1 MNLLPSSSP
10 KCTSKNLDNSDFA
23 EERILS
29 SMRTD
34 NNNKQS
40 LIKKKYQLTTYL

>member
-1 MNLLPSSSP
+1 MNLLPCSP

-23 EERILS
+23 EERVLS

-34 NNNKQS
+34 NKQS